1 MNLEAEMSGAT
12 LDAFNHRLAT
22 RADLLALEALMTA
35 AIRGLIGP
43 LLNPAQLEASFEIMG
58 VDSGLIDDGTY
69 FVVAHPDRRLIGC
82 GGWSARATLFG
93 GDHSAGRDASLLDPA
108 TAPARIR
115 AMYTHPEFAR
125 RGIGRWVLTLCEDA
139 ARTAGFKRAAL
150 VATVAGEPLYRAAG
164 YELDRRIAVPT
175 ARGTTVPCAEMSKAL

>member
-1 MNLEAEMSGAT
+1 MSGAT

>member
-1 MNLEAEMSGAT
+1 MSVKTPDG
-12 LDAFNHRLAT
+12 FSHRLAS
-22 RADLLALEALMTA
+22 RADLPALEALMTA

-115 AMYTHPEFAR
+115 AMYTQPEFAR
-125 RGIGRWVLTLCEDA
+125 RGIGRRVLALCEDA

-164 YELDRRIAVPT
+164 YQLDRRIAVPT
-175 ARGTTVPCAEMSKAL
+175 TRGTTVPCADMSKAL

>member
-1 MNLEAEMSGAT
+1 MSGAT

-82 GGWSARATLFG
+82 GGWSARATSFG

-125 RGIGRWVLTLCEDA
+125 RGIGRRILALCEDA

-150 VATVAGEPLYRAAG
+150 VATVAGEPLYRTAG
-164 YELDRRIAVPT
+164 YQLDRRIAVPT
-175 ARGTTVPCAEMSKAL
+175 TRGTTVPCAEMSKVL

>member
-1 MNLEAEMSGAT
+1 MSGAT

-115 AMYTHPEFAR
+115 AMYTQPEFAR
-125 RGIGRWVLTLCEDA
+125 RGIGRRVLALCEDA

>member
-1 MNLEAEMSGAT
+1 MAIAPMSAP
-12 LDAFNHRLAT
+12 LIHRLAT
-22 RADLLALEALMTA
+22 RADLPELEALMGA
-35 AIRGLIGP
+35 AIRGLLGP
-43 LLNPAQLEASFEIMG
+43 VLDAAQLEASFEIMG

-69 FVVAHPDRRLIGC
+69 FAVTHPDGRLIGC

-93 GDHSAGRDASLLDPA
+93 GDHSAGRDASLLDPK

-125 RGIGRWVLTLCEDA
+125 RGIGRRILALCEDA

-164 YELDRRIAVPT
+164 YQLDRRIAVPT
-175 ARGTTVPCAEMSKAL
+175 TRGTTVPCAEMSKVL

>member
-1 MNLEAEMSGAT
+1 MANAPMSAP
-12 LDAFNHRLAT
+12 LIHRLAT
-22 RADLLALEALMTA
+22 RADLPELEALMGA
-35 AIRGLIGP
+35 AIRGLLGP
-43 LLNPAQLEASFEIMG
+43 VLDAAQLEASFEIMG

-125 RGIGRWVLTLCEDA
+125 RGIGRWVLALCEDA

-164 YELDRRIAVPT
+164 YQLDRRIAVPT